1 MRSDSPPC
9 PDCGP
14 EGTTRRDFLRTV
26 STAAAAVAAG
36 GVPLF
41 ATAKAHAA
49 PTPKSPAETAVKGLY
64 DSLTET
70 QRKAICFDWDH
81 KDKDRGLLRTFISN
95 NWHITKPAIRS
106 NFYTKKQQ
114 DVIHDVF
121 KGLIHPDWYA
131 KVLKQLKDDTGGQE
145 WGSQQ
150 NIAIFGRP
158 GEGKFEL
165 VMTGRH
171 MTLRADGNT
180 ESHVAF
186 GGPLFYGHQ
195 ASQVSGLR
203 EKDGHP
209 GNVYWYQGEMAN
221 ALFKTLD
228 DKQKAKALLETSP
241 AEQDAGFQGS
251 KGKLPGLAVKEMAD
265 EQKKGLQ
272 KLLSSLLE
280 HYRTEDQDE
289 ALACLKKQGGLDAC
303 SLSFYKDQDLGND
316 GVWDNWRVEGPAFV
330 WYYRGFPHV
339 HVCVHVADDPSVE
352 LNA

>member
-1 MRSDSPPC
+1 MRPNPVPC
-9 PDCGP
+9 PDCD
-14 EGTTRRDFLRTV
+14 RRDFLRTV
-26 STAAAAVAAG
+26 GGAAAAVAAG
-36 GVPLF
+36 GIPLF
-41 ATAKAHAA
+41 ATPKATAA
-49 PTPKSPAETAVKGLY
+49 PTPKSAAETAVKGLY

-70 QRKAICFDWDH
+70 QRKEICFDWDH

-95 NWHITKPAIRS
+95 NWHITRPAIRS

-114 DVIHDVF
+114 DIIHDVF

-131 KVLKQLKDDTGGQE
+131 RVLKQLKDDTGGKE
-145 WGSQQ
+145 WGEQQ
-150 NIAIFGRP
+150 NVALFGKP

-186 GGPLFYGHQ
+186 GGPIFYGHQ
-195 ASQVSGLR
+195 ASQVTGLR

-221 ALFKTLD
+221 GLFKTLD
-228 DKQKAKALLETSP
+228 DKQKKAALLETTP
-241 AEQDAGFQGS
+241 PEQGVDFQG
-251 KGKLPGLAVKEMAD
+251 KGKLPGLLVKELPE
-265 EQKKGLQ
+265 EQKKALQ
-272 KLLSSLLE
+272 KLLASLLG

-289 ALACLKKQGGLDAC
+289 AMACLKKQGGLDGC
-303 SLSFYKDQDLGND
+303 SLAFYKDQDLGND
-316 GVWDNWRVEGPAFV
+316 AIWDNWRVEGPAFV
-330 WYYRGFPHV
+330 WYFRGFPHV
-339 HVCVHVADDPSVE
+339 HVWVHVADDPSVQ